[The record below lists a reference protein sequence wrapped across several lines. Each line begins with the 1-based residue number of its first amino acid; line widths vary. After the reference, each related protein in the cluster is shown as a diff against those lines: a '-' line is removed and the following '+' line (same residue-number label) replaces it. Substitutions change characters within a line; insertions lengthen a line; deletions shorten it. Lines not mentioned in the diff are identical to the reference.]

1 MLFVAMALFEYAWL
15 LSIRFRAQNDSP
27 AKTGTSVSAGARRS
41 AKDIT
46 PMYPTAAEAAS
57 ARCKRIDR
65 LALRGFSLAFFSFV
79 VVYWITFT
87 TKSRA

>member
-27 AKTGTSVSAGARRS
+27 AKTGTSAGARRS